1 MIGIEKKNDVS
12 MKVHCEDRGIL
23 KEISQFFTF
32 MVPGAEH
39 MPAYKSRKWDGK
51 IKLFNI
57 HTQELPIGLYP
68 HFQRFCDDRRYPSEI
83 LGDIPQRYQE
93 VGIETI
99 QKYIDGHLRPVAGGN
114 RVDAHPHQI
123 EAVTHAIE
131 NYRCTLL
138 SPTGSGKSLIIYAL
152 VRFYLDM
159 LPEDKKVLIVV
170 PTTSLVSQMYSD
182 FEDYSAEN
190 GWDVESNCHKV
201 TAGKAKSLDDKRVT
215 ISTWQSIYDL
225 DKNYF
230 DQYGAVVGDECHLF
244 KSKSLSTL
252 MSKLTDCPYRVGTTG
267 TLDGTKVHRL
277 VIEGAFGPTYRVTS
291 TKDLIEK
298 SILSDF
304 EIDCILLRYP
314 EEYRRKYKRINYQE
328 EIDLLVNCDF
338 RNDFIAGLTKSL
350 KGNTL
355 VLFQYVQKHGIPL
368 HSLIEE
374 MIPDRKVFLIHGGT
388 DADSRE
394 EIRKIVET
402 EENAVIV
409 ASYGTFSTGVSIR
422 RLHNIVFAS
431 PSKSRVR
438 VLQSIGRQL
447 RKSEHKEVARLY
459 DISDD
464 LHWLSYK
471 NHTLRHHEERL
482 KIYDSENFNHKVIGI
497 NIGDEQK
504 EDTDHE

>member
-1 MIGIEKKNDVS
+1 MIRVQAKDDVN
-12 MKVHCEDRGIL
+12 MKILCEDRGVL

-32 MVPGAEH
+32 TVPGAEH
-39 MPAYKSRKWDGK
+39 MPAFKKRRWDGK

-57 HTQELPIGLYP
+57 HTQELPVGLYSYLV
-68 HFQRFCDDRRYPSEI
+68 RFCSDRNYPLS
-83 LGDIPQRYQE
+83 GDTPQKYRE
-93 VGIETI
+93 VGANTIE
-99 QKYIDGHLRPVAGGN
+99 KYIDGFLRPVAGGK
-114 RVDAHPHQI
+114 RVNPHPHQI
-123 EAVTHAIE
+123 DAVTHAVE

-138 SPTGSGKSLIIYAL
+138 SPTGSGKSLIIYSL

-159 LPEDKKVLIVV
+159 IPEDKKVLIVV
-170 PTTSLVSQMYSD
+170 PTTSLVSQMFSD
-182 FEDYSAEN
+182 FEEYSEEN
-190 GWDVESNCHKV
+190 GWDVAANCHKV
-201 TAGKAKSLDDKRVT
+201 TAGKDKTHPDKRVI

-230 DQYGAVVGDECHLF
+230 NQFGAVVGDECHLF
-244 KSKSLSTL
+244 KSKSLITL
-252 MSKLTDCPYRVGTTG
+252 MAKLTDCPYRVGTTG
-267 TLDGTKVHRL
+267 TLDGTKVHKL

-304 EIDCILLRYP
+304 EIDCILLKYP
-314 EEYRRKYKRINYQE
+314 KQTRHKYKRIPYQA
-328 EIDLLVNCDF
+328 EIDQLVDLQP
-338 RNDFIAGLTKSL
+338 RNDFIANLTKSL

-355 VLFQYVQKHGIPL
+355 VLFQYVKKHGIPL

-374 MIPDRKVFLIHGGT
+374 AVGQDRKVFLIHGAT

-394 EIRKIVET
+394 EIRKIVEQ
-402 EENAVIV
+402 EEDAIIV

-431 PSKSRVR
+431 PSKSRIR

-464 LHWLSYK
+464 LCWLSYK
-471 NHTLRHHEERL
+471 NHTYRHYEERL
-482 KIYDSENFNHKVIGI
+482 KIYESENFNYRVIGI
-497 NIGDEQK
+497 NISDGQPT
-504 EDTDHE
+504 EDRHE